1 MQISSPNTPPPRC
14 SHQAVMLPLGGG
26 QMWVFGGEFA
36 SPSQSQFYHYKDLW
50 VFHVKDMR

>member
-14 SHQAVMLPLGGG
+14 SHQAIMLPLGGG